1 MYYIYILVL
10 FIVIGYISLTSKENF
25 SNFYKRNKDLDY
37 ISSKMKIPI
46 KTQQNI
52 KTNQVFPITNKKTKS
67 IKVPVGVSS
76 SRIPDDY
83 SDLKNYVIPVPK
95 FDDLV
100 DSPIKLDTIKSK
112 DKSSKK
118 TINKLSKKIVDKSS
132 KKIVDKSIKNSD
144 SCIFVSSI
152 NNNVVTC
159 PKNYSVYTGA
169 KIGISNS
176 NISCNGQKNN
186 IKGAEAIAS
195 IKKGKVINIQI
206 IDSGS
211 NYTIPPSIKIIGDG
225 VGAKAYSILKDRKI
239 SNIII
244 KKSGKNYKSTPI
256 IKISKP
262 NITTYCNLC
271 CRNEV

>member
-1 MYYIYILVL
+1 MYYIYIFVLV
-10 FIVIGYISLTSKENF
+10 IVVCYISLISKENF

-46 KTQQNI
+46 KKSQNI
-52 KTNQVFPITNKKTKS
+52 KTNQVFPITNKKTKN

-100 DSPIKLDTIKSK
+100 DSPIKLNTRKSK

-118 TINKLSKKIVDKSS
+118 PVN

-152 NNNVVTC
+152 DNNVVTC
-159 PKNYSVYTGA
+159 PKKYSVYTGA
-169 KIGISNS
+169 KLGISNS

-195 IKKGKVINIQI
+195 IKKGKVIDIQI
-206 IDSGS
+206 IDGGS
-211 NYTIPPSIKIIGDG
+211 NYTTLPSIKIIGDG
-225 VGAKAYSILKDRKI
+225 VGAKAYSTLKDKKL

-244 KKSGKNYKSTPI
+244 KNPGKNYKSTPI

>member
-1 MYYIYILVL
+1 MYYIYIIIILV
-10 FIVIGYISLTSKENF
+10 IVLGYISLISKENF

-52 KTNQVFPITNKKTKS
+52 KTNQVFPITKKKTKS

-83 SDLKNYVIPVPK
+83 SDLKNYVIPIPK

-118 TINKLSKKIVDKSS
+118 IVKKKTVR
-132 KKIVDKSIKNSD
+132 KKIVDKSIKTSD

-195 IKKGKVINIQI
+195 IKKGKVINIQVI
-206 IDSGS
+206 EAGS
-211 NYTIPPSIKIIGDG
+211 NYTTPPSIRIIGDG

-239 SNIII
+239 NNIII

>member
-1 MYYIYILVL
+1 MYYIYIFVLV
-10 FIVIGYISLTSKENF
+10 IVVCYISLISKENF

-46 KTQQNI
+46 KKSQNI
-52 KTNQVFPITNKKTKS
+52 KTNQVFPITNKKTKN

-100 DSPIKLDTIKSK
+100 DSPIKLNTRKSK

-118 TINKLSKKIVDKSS
+118 PVNKSS
-132 KKIVDKSIKNSD
+132 KKTVHKKIVNKSIKNSD

-152 NNNVVTC
+152 DNNVVTC

-195 IKKGKVINIQI
+195 IKKGKVTNIQI
-206 IDSGS
+206 IDGGS
-211 NYTIPPSIKIIGDG
+211 NYTTAPSIKIIGDG
-225 VGAKAYSILKDRKI
+225 VGAKAYSTLKDKKL

-244 KKSGKNYKSTPI
+244 KNPGKNYKSTPI